1 MGERSDAR
9 LWQPLNPS
17 LNPWGLCSPRA
28 LLHQLL
34 LLQGLDVASPAV
46 PHHGHRLSPLALVVA
61 LCCVV
66 AGPLFAGLLRAGFPV
81 KQRDAEAPAQP
92 LIPLSAALHYFVP
105 KSLFLPGLLIS
116 LFTSFPCAGDKEES
130 SLLLLFSAVKG
141 MENASLWPFHSRR
154 GEGGR

>member
-1 MGERSDAR
+1 MLGSGS
-9 LWQPLNPS
+9 PLTPPCIPGGCAPPEPCCTSSCYCRGWMWLLQQSPTTGTGCHLLRWLSPCAAWLQVPS
-17 LNPWGLCSPRA
+17 LLGCSV
-28 LLHQLL
+28 Q
-34 LLQGLDVASPAV
+34 V
-46 PHHGHRLSPLALVVA
+46 
-61 LCCVV
+61 
-66 AGPLFAGLLRAGFPV
+66 FPV

>member
-9 LWQPLNPS
+9 LWQPFNPS
-17 LNPWGLCSPRA
+17 LHPWGLRSPRA

-34 LLQGLDVASPAV
+34 WPQGLDVASAAV
-46 PHHGHRLSPLALVVA
+46 PHHGHRLSPLALVVT

-92 LIPLSAALHYFVP
+92 LIPLSAALHVP

-116 LFTSFPCAGDKEES
+116 PFTSFPCAGNKEES
-130 SLLLLFSAVKG
+130 SLLLLFSAVKVL
-141 MENASLWPFHSRR
+141 ENAPLWPFHSRR